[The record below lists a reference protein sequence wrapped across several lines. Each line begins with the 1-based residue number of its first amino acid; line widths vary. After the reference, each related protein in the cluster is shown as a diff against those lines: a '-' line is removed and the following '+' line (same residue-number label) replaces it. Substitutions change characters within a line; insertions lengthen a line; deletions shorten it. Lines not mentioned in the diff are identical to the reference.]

1 MTGPARS
8 ELPLHAA
15 LPHRGRALLLD
26 RIERHDERATTC
38 VVEVGDDAWLARAD
52 GSVPAWIGIEYM
64 AQCIAVHEGCR
75 ARAAGRPPGTGFL
88 AGVRDARFERAA
100 FCAGDSLRV
109 SVERLRGRPGLGALA
124 YQCEI
129 RATGEP
135 DASVIARAQLTVVLI
150 SGHPGQSAGGE
161 RP

>member
-1 MTGPARS
+1 MTGTARS
-8 ELPLHAA
+8 DVPLHEV

-26 RIERHDERATTC
+26 RIERHDEQATTC
-38 VVEVGDDAWLARAD
+38 VVVAGGDSWLARAD

-75 ARAAGRPPGTGFL
+75 ARTAGRPPGAGFL
-88 AGVRDARFERAA
+88 AGVRDARFERSA

-109 SVERLRGRPGLGALA
+109 SAERLRGRPGLGALA

-129 RATGEP
+129 RAGSDP
-135 DASVIARAQLTVVLI
+135 DAAVVARAQLTVVLI
-150 SGHPGQSAGGE
+150 SGHPGRSAGG